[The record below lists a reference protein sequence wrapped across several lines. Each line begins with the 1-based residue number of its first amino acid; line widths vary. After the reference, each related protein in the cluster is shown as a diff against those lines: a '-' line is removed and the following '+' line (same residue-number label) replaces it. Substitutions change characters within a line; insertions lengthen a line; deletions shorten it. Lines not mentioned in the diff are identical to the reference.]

1 MTVSTEVDH
10 NDYTGNGVTTSFPY
24 TFRIFKKSDLTVQ
37 VADLNEN
44 ITVLTLDTDYSVT
57 GAGTYSGGNVVLMSP
72 LANGWQISISRD
84 LPVTQETDLRNQG
97 KFFAEVHEDA
107 FDKLTMLIQQC
118 FSFLRLALR
127 KPSFIANYYDALN
140 NRIRNLRD
148 PSQAQDAATK
158 NYVDGQ
164 IVDNTNAWKAGD
176 AVLDNKIDAN
186 FARTLRVPD
195 VSVDMLPSAMYRKGK
210 VHTYDAATG
219 QPLLID
225 AGQLSV
231 GDILNLSS
239 SDGFKYIGKCK
250 SVASLRTIEPTISGQ
265 SIILERAVIGGPLLN
280 VIMTHNPAASDA
292 VDDGYSR
299 FVTAGGAVWDADISF
314 GHNVFLAGYS
324 DELNNLADCLNMI
337 IQDKVNKVIS
347 RGYVVGGVDAEI
359 RIPPNPNA
367 ENATVFYMNK
377 KSVKIPSFLKVH
389 SAPGAIYD
397 YSDFTT
403 GVGIIGSNEFEG
415 LTNSLMFLDN
425 GGGWGTG
432 AGASNSHN
440 TGGFIGNGCL
450 IKGPNTTSNPNATTY
465 PGVRW
470 GNVTYPSGNY
480 AHFRDTTFFDAR
492 VSGWGSGFRPGAVD
506 TYLMDVVA
514 CHFTNNTY
522 GIDTYTAWSGSTPQ
536 WANSGEKISFRGC
549 LIGNN
554 RSHAVYLD
562 NRGDFFYFD
571 MCSIDYNGGDVFHC
585 SPTNLGEVNY
595 INGHIEGNSGLILNC
610 PTRTTND
617 GENNVKIRGAKI
629 YPNKS
634 TNDKYGGVRDI
645 VFGTTIRT
653 ILELDSCNIFC
664 RAPYVN
670 GAYPT
675 WKSYNPAN
683 LARII
688 IKYPGSGQTYRFLPS
703 YDGAYGYRIND
714 KLLFSGTE
722 NENVPTSRTGDFWCI
737 KSGGASC
744 VYGGA
749 GDADSDGVIPIKI
762 TLNSPTDTVQLLFSR
777 QITPERGTQHIHGF
791 CSIKAAAFA
800 GALNVSAIA
809 RTIAS
814 VTRTV
819 TAAPGPVTETENL
832 YGVNQSISQDI
843 LTSLANPTIS
853 ITKDDYMGTRPLAVQ
868 LIGGNY
874 SYLGFLFT
882 GGTGTFYVKLP
893 VWANLDSHPTIGYQ

>member
-37 VADLNEN
+37 LADLNEN
-44 ITVLTLDTDYSVT
+44 ITVLTLDTDYTVT

-72 LANGWQISISRD
+72 LASGWQISISRD

-280 VIMTHNPAASDA
+280 EIITHNPAASDA

-347 RGYVVGGVDAEI
+347 RGYVAGGVDAEI

-367 ENATVFYMNK
+367 EGMTDFYMNK
-377 KSVKIPSFLKVH
+377 KSVKIPSFLRVY
-389 SAPGAIYD
+389 SAPAAIYD

-403 GVGIIGSNEFEG
+403 GVGIIGSNEFDG
-415 LTNSLMFLDN
+415 LTNDMMYRNN
-425 GGGWGTG
+425 GGGWGAG

-440 TGGFIGNGCL
+440 SGGFIGNGCL

-470 GNVTYPSGNY
+470 GNVTYPGGDQ
-480 AHFRDTTFFDAR
+480 AHFRDSTFSDAR
-492 VSGWGSGFRPGAVD
+492 VSGWGSGFRPGSVN

-536 WANSGEKISFRGC
+536 WANSGEKMSFRGC

-554 RSHAVYLD
+554 R
-562 NRGDFFYFD
+562 
-571 MCSIDYNGGDVFHC
+571 
-585 SPTNLGEVNY
+585 
-595 INGHIEGNSGLILNC
+595 
-610 PTRTTND
+610 
-617 GENNVKIRGAKI
+617 
-629 YPNKS
+629 
-634 TNDKYGGVRDI
+634 
-645 VFGTTIRT
+645 
-653 ILELDSCNIFC
+653 
-664 RAPYVN
+664 
-670 GAYPT
+670 
-675 WKSYNPAN
+675 
-683 LARII
+683 
-688 IKYPGSGQTYRFLPS
+688 
-703 YDGAYGYRIND
+703 
-714 KLLFSGTE
+714 
-722 NENVPTSRTGDFWCI
+722 
-737 KSGGASC
+737 
-744 VYGGA
+744 
-749 GDADSDGVIPIKI
+749 
-762 TLNSPTDTVQLLFSR
+762 
-777 QITPERGTQHIHGF
+777 
-791 CSIKAAAFA
+791 
-800 GALNVSAIA
+800 
-809 RTIAS
+809 
-814 VTRTV
+814 
-819 TAAPGPVTETENL
+819 
-832 YGVNQSISQDI
+832 
-843 LTSLANPTIS
+843 
-853 ITKDDYMGTRPLAVQ
+853 
-868 LIGGNY
+868 
-874 SYLGFLFT
+874 
-882 GGTGTFYVKLP
+882 
-893 VWANLDSHPTIGYQ
+893 

>member
-37 VADLNEN
+37 LADLNEN
-44 ITVLTLDTDYSVT
+44 ITVLTLDTDYTVT

-72 LANGWQISISRD
+72 LASGWQISISRD

-280 VIMTHNPAASDA
+280 EIITHNPAASDA

-347 RGYVVGGVDAEI
+347 RGYVAGGVDSEI

-367 ENATVFYMNK
+367 EGVTNFYMNK
-377 KSVKIPSFLKVH
+377 KSV
-389 SAPGAIYD
+389 
-397 YSDFTT
+397 
-403 GVGIIGSNEFEG
+403 
-415 LTNSLMFLDN
+415 
-425 GGGWGTG
+425 
-432 AGASNSHN
+432 
-440 TGGFIGNGCL
+440 
-450 IKGPNTTSNPNATTY
+450 
-465 PGVRW
+465 
-470 GNVTYPSGNY
+470 
-480 AHFRDTTFFDAR
+480 
-492 VSGWGSGFRPGAVD
+492 
-506 TYLMDVVA
+506 
-514 CHFTNNTY
+514 
-522 GIDTYTAWSGSTPQ
+522 
-536 WANSGEKISFRGC
+536 
-549 LIGNN
+549 
-554 RSHAVYLD
+554 
-562 NRGDFFYFD
+562 
-571 MCSIDYNGGDVFHC
+571 
-585 SPTNLGEVNY
+585 
-595 INGHIEGNSGLILNC
+595 
-610 PTRTTND
+610 
-617 GENNVKIRGAKI
+617 
-629 YPNKS
+629 
-634 TNDKYGGVRDI
+634 
-645 VFGTTIRT
+645 
-653 ILELDSCNIFC
+653 
-664 RAPYVN
+664 
-670 GAYPT
+670 
-675 WKSYNPAN
+675 
-683 LARII
+683 
-688 IKYPGSGQTYRFLPS
+688 
-703 YDGAYGYRIND
+703 
-714 KLLFSGTE
+714 
-722 NENVPTSRTGDFWCI
+722 
-737 KSGGASC
+737 
-744 VYGGA
+744 
-749 GDADSDGVIPIKI
+749 
-762 TLNSPTDTVQLLFSR
+762 
-777 QITPERGTQHIHGF
+777 
-791 CSIKAAAFA
+791 
-800 GALNVSAIA
+800 
-809 RTIAS
+809 
-814 VTRTV
+814 
-819 TAAPGPVTETENL
+819 
-832 YGVNQSISQDI
+832 
-843 LTSLANPTIS
+843 
-853 ITKDDYMGTRPLAVQ
+853 
-868 LIGGNY
+868 
-874 SYLGFLFT
+874 
-882 GGTGTFYVKLP
+882 
-893 VWANLDSHPTIGYQ
+893 

>member
-37 VADLNEN
+37 LADLNEN
-44 ITVLTLDTDYSVT
+44 ITVLTLDTDYTVT

-72 LANGWQISISRD
+72 LASGWQISISRD

-280 VIMTHNPAASDA
+280 EIITHNPAASDA

-347 RGYVVGGVDAEI
+347 RGYVAGGVDAEI

-367 ENATVFYMNK
+367 EGMTYFYMNK
-377 KSVKIPSFLKVH
+377 KSVKIPSFLRVY
-389 SAPGAIYD
+389 SAPAAIYD

-403 GVGIIGSNEFEG
+403 GVGIIGSNEFDG
-415 LTNSLMFLDN
+415 LTNDMMYRNN
-425 GGGWGTG
+425 GGGWGAG

-440 TGGFIGNGCL
+440 SGGFIGNGCL

-470 GNVTYPSGNY
+470 GNVTYPGGDQ
-480 AHFRDTTFFDAR
+480 AHFRDSTFSDAR
-492 VSGWGSGFRPGAVD
+492 VSGWGSGFRPGSVN

-514 CHFTNNTY
+514 CHFTNNT
-522 GIDTYTAWSGSTPQ
+522 
-536 WANSGEKISFRGC
+536 
-549 LIGNN
+549 
-554 RSHAVYLD
+554 
-562 NRGDFFYFD
+562 
-571 MCSIDYNGGDVFHC
+571 
-585 SPTNLGEVNY
+585 
-595 INGHIEGNSGLILNC
+595 
-610 PTRTTND
+610 
-617 GENNVKIRGAKI
+617 
-629 YPNKS
+629 
-634 TNDKYGGVRDI
+634 
-645 VFGTTIRT
+645 
-653 ILELDSCNIFC
+653 
-664 RAPYVN
+664 
-670 GAYPT
+670 
-675 WKSYNPAN
+675 
-683 LARII
+683 
-688 IKYPGSGQTYRFLPS
+688 
-703 YDGAYGYRIND
+703 
-714 KLLFSGTE
+714 
-722 NENVPTSRTGDFWCI
+722 
-737 KSGGASC
+737 
-744 VYGGA
+744 
-749 GDADSDGVIPIKI
+749 
-762 TLNSPTDTVQLLFSR
+762 
-777 QITPERGTQHIHGF
+777 
-791 CSIKAAAFA
+791 
-800 GALNVSAIA
+800 
-809 RTIAS
+809 
-814 VTRTV
+814 
-819 TAAPGPVTETENL
+819 
-832 YGVNQSISQDI
+832 
-843 LTSLANPTIS
+843 
-853 ITKDDYMGTRPLAVQ
+853 
-868 LIGGNY
+868 
-874 SYLGFLFT
+874 
-882 GGTGTFYVKLP
+882 
-893 VWANLDSHPTIGYQ
+893 

>member
-37 VADLNEN
+37 LADLNEN
-44 ITVLTLDTDYSVT
+44 ITVLTLDTDYTVT

-72 LANGWQISISRD
+72 LASGWQISISRD

-280 VIMTHNPAASDA
+280 EIITHNPAASDA

-347 RGYVVGGVDAEI
+347 RGYVAGGVDAEI

-367 ENATVFYMNK
+367 EGMTDFYMNK
-377 KSVKIPSFLKVH
+377 KSVKIPSFLRVY
-389 SAPGAIYD
+389 SAPAAIYD

-403 GVGIIGSNEFEG
+403 GVGIIGSNEFDG
-415 LTNSLMFLDN
+415 LTNDMMYRNN
-425 GGGWGTG
+425 GGGWGAG

-440 TGGFIGNGCL
+440 SGGFIGNGCL

-470 GNVTYPSGNY
+470 GNVTYPGGDQ
-480 AHFRDTTFFDAR
+480 AHFRDSTFSDAR
-492 VSGWGSGFRPGAVD
+492 VSGWGSGFRPGSVN

-536 WANSGEKISFRGC
+536 WANSGEKMSFRGC
-549 LIGNN
+549 LI
-554 RSHAVYLD
+554 
-562 NRGDFFYFD
+562 
-571 MCSIDYNGGDVFHC
+571 
-585 SPTNLGEVNY
+585 
-595 INGHIEGNSGLILNC
+595 
-610 PTRTTND
+610 
-617 GENNVKIRGAKI
+617 
-629 YPNKS
+629 
-634 TNDKYGGVRDI
+634 
-645 VFGTTIRT
+645 
-653 ILELDSCNIFC
+653 
-664 RAPYVN
+664 
-670 GAYPT
+670 
-675 WKSYNPAN
+675 
-683 LARII
+683 
-688 IKYPGSGQTYRFLPS
+688 
-703 YDGAYGYRIND
+703 
-714 KLLFSGTE
+714 
-722 NENVPTSRTGDFWCI
+722 
-737 KSGGASC
+737 
-744 VYGGA
+744 
-749 GDADSDGVIPIKI
+749 
-762 TLNSPTDTVQLLFSR
+762 
-777 QITPERGTQHIHGF
+777 
-791 CSIKAAAFA
+791 
-800 GALNVSAIA
+800 
-809 RTIAS
+809 
-814 VTRTV
+814 
-819 TAAPGPVTETENL
+819 
-832 YGVNQSISQDI
+832 
-843 LTSLANPTIS
+843 
-853 ITKDDYMGTRPLAVQ
+853 
-868 LIGGNY
+868 
-874 SYLGFLFT
+874 
-882 GGTGTFYVKLP
+882 
-893 VWANLDSHPTIGYQ
+893 